1 MNNYTMEEL
10 DARLN
15 QILDRKL
22 EDLAVRLKKTEE
34 QDGRERRRVGASRT
48 DRTFWGVFLVVL
60 GGLWLADRMQWLNI
74 SAGWLWP
81 SLLIGFGLYLV
92 LGGRG
97 R

>member
-1 MNNYTMEEL
+1 MSDYTNEQLE
-10 DARLN
+10 ARLN

-22 EDLAVRLKKTEE
+22 EALAARLESSEAVEAK
-34 QDGRERRRVGASRT
+34 RRRQVGASRT

-60 GGLWLADRMQWLNI
+60 GALWLADRMEWLDI

-92 LGGRG
+92 LGGRAK
-97 R
+97 